1 MIFAIEEINKDLSL
15 LPNITLGYWIS
26 DSCGTPAVSIK
37 RTFDFLNR
45 LEQTSSDFI
54 CKRAPV
60 VSAIVGDSSSSLSAA
75 IATLISPFGIPLVSY
90 VATCECLSNR
100 KEYPSFFRTIPS
112 DYFQVRALAQLV
124 KHFGWTWIGTIRSDT
139 DYGNLGMQAFTE
151 AVEQLEICIAFS
163 ESFATTYSKEE
174 LLKTVDII
182 KKSTTKVVVAFLAH
196 PHMSTLL
203 KEIVRQ
209 NVTGI
214 QWIGSEGWVTTTHLS
229 PEESRRFLSGTIG
242 IAIRKVQVPGLRE
255 FLLQVHP
262 SAYPGNR
269 LMKEF
274 WERTFNCTLGN
285 EEHKEDLITECSGRE
300 NLQNVHNT
308 YTDVSQYR
316 ITYKVYTA
324 TYAIAHALHDM
335 LSCESGK
342 GPFSNKSCANIS
354 NFQPWQILQYMKTVN
369 FNTKIGENV
378 NFDENGDPVPTYD
391 IINWQPNDLD
401 GTDVVTVGHYDGSAP
416 PGEEFKIREEEV
428 VWSGGQITVPRAVC
442 SDSCLPGTRKAA
454 RRGQPKCCFDCIE
467 CADGEISNITGK
479 NKHSY

>member
-1 MIFAIEEINKDLSL
+1 MCFPMLCVLLISVLVPVWLTEETTCKRWGMFDPLSLTKDGDIVLGGVFSIHVDVEDQDMNFKTEPKAVTCTKFLFRMFRLAMAMIFAIEEINKDLSL

-75 IATLISPFGIPLVSY
+75 IATLISPFGIPLVSSFM
-90 VATCECLSNR
+90 EKHINFNR

-324 TYAIAHALHDM
+324 TYAIAHNEIGTYNLCALHHCF
-335 LSCESGK
+335 LFSCY
-342 GPFSNKSCANIS
+342 FAI
-354 NFQPWQILQYMKTVN
+354 
-369 FNTKIGENV
+369 
-378 NFDENGDPVPTYD
+378 
-391 IINWQPNDLD
+391 
-401 GTDVVTVGHYDGSAP
+401 
-416 PGEEFKIREEEV
+416 
-428 VWSGGQITVPRAVC
+428 
-442 SDSCLPGTRKAA
+442 
-454 RRGQPKCCFDCIE
+454 
-467 CADGEISNITGK
+467 
-479 NKHSY
+479 